1 LKKKL
6 QNNPAI
12 EEEHAGGDGFFE
24 PGRKLFVFLFFVVL
38 LSCVGLRIYK
48 ADRAG
53 ISYDES
59 LTFQRYGGSVEAAL
73 TMFDPRDASSTNNH
87 VLNSIFIHYARKCFG
102 FYEHFIRI
110 PSLTAGI
117 IFSLAM
123 AYIIYKTIQSRA
135 IRIVSLAVILLVP
148 FVFDYSYLARGYSLA
163 LAGIFA
169 EIAFVVWLLE
179 HKIKF
184 RWWPIVAV
192 IISAMNFLAFGSML
206 SSMITLAGFN
216 LTFILIYSPR
226 IFRDARSRLKA
237 VILNLVSISAL
248 TSVSL
253 FVLYRGLYK
262 NILGGRVITKINK
275 GWRGWPSLVD
285 YLHNLLV
292 RRVFG
297 ATDGLGAIIFWAA
310 IGLLA
315 IGILFGI
322 YKFCKAIKA
331 GAWGDYAKF
340 ESGASFVLVV
350 TGVVLILLFVY
361 SVILH
366 RSPGLPRRTRS
377 QVFLIPLVLS
387 SSVIILDRLAY
398 GIGNKTMGRIV
409 RCAVIAIVMLV
420 TLRNLPS
427 PYRMGRQTLSGPVLR
442 KLKAVDP
449 EKTWNI
455 AFSEEMKL
463 FYMGFVYYGQFD
475 YKFNIARAGKYDVLI
490 CRAEERPK
498 GAVSLNWAPFDDSVS
513 QVVINCPLPA
523 DRVVIE
529 ARLVD
534 E

>member
-1 LKKKL
+1 M
-6 QNNPAI
+6 QNNPTI
-12 EEEHAGGDGFFE
+12 EEGHAGGGGFLE
-24 PGRKLFVFLFFVVL
+24 PGRKLFVFLFLAVL

-59 LTFQRYGGSVEAAL
+59 LSFQRYGSSIHTAL
-73 TMFDPRDASSTNNH
+73 TSFDPASASSTNNH
-87 VLNSIFIHYARKCFG
+87 VLNSIFINYARKYFG
-102 FYEHFIRI
+102 SYEHFIRL
-110 PSLTAGI
+110 PSLFAGI

-123 AYIIYKTIQSRA
+123 AYIVYKTIELRS
-135 IRIVSLAVILLVP
+135 IRIVSLGMVLLVP
-148 FVFDYSYLARGYSLA
+148 FVFDYSYLARGYSFA

-192 IISAMNFLAFGSML
+192 VISAMNFLAFGSML

-216 LTFILIYSPR
+216 LTFILIYSSR
-226 IFRDARSRLKA
+226 IFRDAASRLKP

-253 FVLYRGLYK
+253 FVLYRGLYR
-262 NILGGRVITKINK
+262 NILGGRAITKINK

-285 YLHNLLV
+285 YLNNLLV
-292 RRVFG
+292 KKVFG
-297 ATDGLGAIIFWAA
+297 AGDGLGAIIFWTA

-315 IGILFGI
+315 VGILFGI
-322 YKFCKAIKA
+322 YKFYRAIKA
-331 GAWGDYAKF
+331 GAWGEYAKF

-366 RSPGLPRRTRS
+366 RSPGLPRRVRS
-377 QVFLIPLVLS
+377 QVFLIPMVITSCL
-387 SSVIILDRLAY
+387 IILDKLAC
-398 GIGNKTMGRIV
+398 GIGNKTLAPIV
-409 RCAVIAIVMLV
+409 RCVVIAIVVLV

-427 PYRMGRQTLSGPVLR
+427 PYRMGGSTLSGPVLR
-442 KLKAVDP
+442 KLKAIDP
-449 EKTWNI
+449 DKTWNI

-463 FYMGFVYYGQFD
+463 FYMGFGYYRQFD
-475 YKFNIARAGKYDVLI
+475 YKFNFARQGKYDVLI
-490 CRAEERPK
+490 CRAQERPE
-498 GAVSLNWAPFDDSVS
+498 GMVSLNWAPFSDPVS
-513 QVVINCPLPA
+513 HVMINCPLPA